1 MFTIRNIKVEL
12 IFVSMHVIFRITGI
26 TLQSRADMEL
36 VTLLKNPAVIFH
48 KACQFVILYAGL
60 FLLHVIFAKWFL
72 PVLNSTRQSC
82 V

>member
-36 VTLLKNPAVIFH
+36 VLLKNPAVIFH

-60 FLLHVIFAKWFL
+60 FLLHVIFKNGFSL
-72 PVLNSTRQSC
+72 S
-82 V
+82 

>member
-36 VTLLKNPAVIFH
+36 DTLLKNPAVISH

-72 PVLNSTRQSC
+72 PVFNSTRQCC

>member
-48 KACQFVILYAGL
+48 KASQFVNCMQGYFCSML
-60 FLLHVIFAKWFL
+60 FLQNGFSL
-72 PVLNSTRQSC
+72 S
-82 V
+82 